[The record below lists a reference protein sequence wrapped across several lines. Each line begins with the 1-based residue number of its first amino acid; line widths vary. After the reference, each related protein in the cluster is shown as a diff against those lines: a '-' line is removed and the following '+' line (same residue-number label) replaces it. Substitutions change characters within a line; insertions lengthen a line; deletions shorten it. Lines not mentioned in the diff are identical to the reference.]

1 MLGSVLVLILALWAP
16 SAYGAGETLSLPP
29 VQINLGQGA
38 AGGGGMAVTLQIL
51 FLLTVLSLAPAI
63 MVMVTSFTRVVV
75 VLSFLRQALGTPQV
89 PPNQVLI
96 SLALF
101 ITFFVMAP
109 VWNRVNVEAIQPLMT
124 SEITQQVAFDRA
136 VLPIREFMLKQVH
149 EKDLALFVDMAHL
162 PEAKAV
168 SEVPTYVII
177 PAFMTSELK
186 TAFQIGFL
194 IYIPFL
200 ILDMVVASVLLSMG
214 MMMLPPVIISLPF
227 KIMLFVLIDGWTLVV
242 GSLVRSFNT

>member
-1 MLGSVLVLILALWAP
+1 MIPQAMAAGDSIPIPPIQIQLGS
-16 SAYGAGETLSLPP
+16 
-29 VQINLGQGA
+29 GQPE
-38 AGGGGMAVTLQIL
+38 GMAVTLQIL
-51 FLLTVLSLAPAI
+51 FLLTILSLAPAI
-63 MVMVTSFTRVVV
+63 MVMVTSFTRIVV

-101 ITFFVMAP
+101 MTFFVMAP
-109 VWNRVNVEAIQPLMT
+109 VWKQVNGEAIQPLLANQ
-124 SEITQQVAFDRA
+124 ITQEVAFDRA
-136 VLPIREFMLKQVH
+136 VAPVREFMLKQVR
-149 EKDLALFVDMAHL
+149 EKDIELFASMAKI
-162 PEAKAV
+162 EAPKNI
-168 SEVPTYVII
+168 SEVPTYVVI

-214 MMMLPPVIISLPF
+214 MMMLPPVIISMPF
-227 KIMLFVLIDGWTLVV
+227 KIMLFVLVDGWTLVV
-242 GSLVRSFNT
+242 GSLVRSFNP